1 MLENEEWRYDQFP
14 EFYNGSNVLD
24 FYEPDIERK
33 LQALEREEED
43 ILKMEAGDN
52 DMMDGVQ
59 SDDNSDG
66 IGFDDL
72 KASLK
77 EVRSKKAIYKQ
88 RHKLK
93 GKLVHRNIKANVE
106 DMIDHFDKIGVP
118 VNKESLRSRSKSR
131 RGIASLEDAQDKKA
145 SAVLASS
152 DDDDEM
158 PVEGDEALASAE
170 AEQRG
175 RKRRR
180 ERSVNPDDY
189 MDVDEAD
196 NAKSTAAGQ
205 KKRNLTPAQRTV
217 SA

>member
-1 MLENEEWRYDQFP
+1 M
-14 EFYNGSNVLD
+14 LD

-33 LQALEREEED
+33 LEALEREEAE
-43 ILKMEAGDN
+43 ILKMECAEN
-52 DMMDGVQ
+52 EMMDGVE
-59 SDDNSDG
+59 SGDNSDG
-66 IGFDDL
+66 VGLDDL

-77 EVRSKKAIYKQ
+77 EVRSKKSIYKQ

-145 SAVLASS
+145 SAVLGSS

-158 PVEGDEALASAE
+158 PIQDEALANAE
-170 AEQRG
+170 ADKRG
-175 RKRRR
+175 RKRTR
-180 ERSVNPDDY
+180 ERSVNPADY

-196 NAKSTAAGQ
+196 ADAATGQ

>member
-1 MLENEEWRYDQFP
+1 M
-14 EFYNGSNVLD
+14 
-24 FYEPDIERK
+24 
-33 LQALEREEED
+33 
-43 ILKMEAGDN
+43 
-52 DMMDGVQ
+52 
-59 SDDNSDG
+59 
-66 IGFDDL
+66 
-72 KASLK
+72 
-77 EVRSKKAIYKQ
+77 
-88 RHKLK
+88 
-93 GKLVHRNIKANVE
+93 E

-131 RGIASLEDAQDKKA
+131 RGIASLEEAQDKKA

-158 PVEGDEALASAE
+158 PIEDEALASAE
-170 AEQRG
+170 AEKRG
-175 RKRRR
+175 RKRTR

-196 NAKSTAAGQ
+196 GDASTGQ